1 MRIQQTG
8 AGAMASP
15 DMTPIDRIHRGND
28 GYITFHRKIRKGGE
42 EEWNNLRSVQASKL
56 AGMFPTFAADLTEN
70 GYFSL
75 NAFYVPSRS
84 TSRLRWLTCCFVDLD
99 YHTLGLTWSDAVG
112 IVLREEEE
120 GRIPAPSILIN
131 SGRGLWC
138 LWILEKPGELVSKPL
153 EAHHTVVMLWSEV
166 QRAIWKRFAML
177 NIGADAGARDGARVA
192 RVPGSINTKAPIGQ
206 GRVRYLYTA
215 DDLNRPYLYT
225 LSDLAERFGVDG
237 REGGAPVRKM
247 IARAVEDSELTPEQ
261 VKRRNDKRKGH
272 RALNELRLEQ
282 FEALRVHRGG
292 FADADHCAAGSN
304 GCRNR
309 AALLYAKFLRAL
321 KFPPDE
327 VEYHVGK
334 LGEECAPPL
343 SPGDI
348 RAALSSSRKLT
359 KVSDEKISDW
369 LDITPDESRQLR
381 TLQPA
386 ARFTGVERPTAPNR
400 TAVAAARRAI
410 IAGYYERTG
419 TVPPL
424 SDLQKMLRERGFDP
438 HLQTISDDLKTLG
451 IANPRAK
458 RKGTPPAPP
467 RLL

>member
-1 MRIQQTG
+1 
-8 AGAMASP
+8 MASP

-28 GYITFHRKIRKGGE
+28 GYITFHRKVRRNGE
-42 EEWNNLRSVQASKL
+42 EDWDNLRSVQASKL
-56 AGMFPTFAADLTEN
+56 AGMFPSFAADLTEN

-99 YHTLGLTWSDAVG
+99 YHTLGITWSDAVAM
-112 IVLREEEE
+112 VLREEEE

-166 QRAIWKRFAML
+166 QRVIGKRFAAMNL
-177 NIGADAGARDGARVA
+177 GADRGARDGARVA

-206 GRVRYLYTA
+206 GRVKYLYTA

-225 LSDLAERFGVDG
+225 LADLAERFGVDG
-237 REGGAPVRKM
+237 KGEAPVRKM
-247 IARAVEDSELTPEQ
+247 IARAVADSELTPEQ
-261 VKRRNDKRKGH
+261 MKRRERARKGNA
-272 RALNELRLEQ
+272 ALNDQRLQ
-282 FEALRVHRGG
+282 MFEALRVHRGG
-292 FADADHCAAGSN
+292 FSA

-309 AALLYAKFLRAL
+309 AAMLYAKFLRAL
-321 KFPPDE
+321 KFPPGE
-327 VEYHVGK
+327 VEYHVTR
-334 LGEECAPPL
+334 LGEECTPAL
-343 SPGDI
+343 TPGEI
-348 RAALSSSRKLT
+348 RWALSSSRKLT
-359 KVSDEKISDW
+359 RVSDETISDW

-386 ARFTGVERPTAPNR
+386 ARFTGVERPIAPNR
-400 TAVAAARRAI
+400 NAVAAARRAVI
-410 IAGYYERTG
+410 RSFHDRTG
-419 TVPPL
+419 AVPPL
-424 SDLQKMLRERGFDP
+424 AVLQTMLREKGFDP
-438 HLQTISDDLKTLG
+438 HKQTIADDLRALG

-458 RKGTPPAPP
+458 KITPPAPP
-467 RLL
+467 SML